1 MNHKTFKVTL
11 KAAFFMLLLSGFAQ
25 MPIFKRYYIAD
36 IPGFGWLANFE
47 LTHVLHYGFAIVF
60 CLLFFYHVALE
71 VSAKRYAG
79 LSKRQMTAR
88 LINHGLTIGI
98 VGTGMIMV
106 WKNFPGYRMSPE
118 VIIGLDVTH
127 LGLVMVLLGYKA
139 LGFVYSKYAIK
150 SY

>member
-1 MNHKTFKVTL
+1 MNHKIFKIAL
-11 KAAFFMLLLSGFAQ
+11 KASFFMLLLSGFAQ

-36 IPGFGWLANFE
+36 IPGFGWLADFE
-47 LTHVLHYGFAIVF
+47 LTHALHYGFAIVF

-71 VSAKRYAG
+71 MLAKRYAD
-79 LSKRQMTAR
+79 LSKKQVAYK

-106 WKNFPGYRMSPE
+106 LKNFPGCHMGPE

-127 LGLVMVLLGYKA
+127 LGLVMTLLGYKA
-139 LGFVYSKYAIK
+139 LGFVWMTYDRQS
-150 SY
+150 